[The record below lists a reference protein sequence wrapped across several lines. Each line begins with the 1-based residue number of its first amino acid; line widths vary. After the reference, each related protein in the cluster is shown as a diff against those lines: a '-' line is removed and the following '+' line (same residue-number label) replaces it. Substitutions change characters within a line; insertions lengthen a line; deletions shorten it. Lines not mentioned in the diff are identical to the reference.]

1 MMAWVSIY
9 FVVGAVLGQRF
20 KVFVLLPATSLAFI
34 CTIVAGITRAQDV
47 WSIAIAAVGATIALQ
62 IGYLIETGIRYLIAA
77 DGPAGRSSLR

>member
-1 MMAWVSIY
+1 MMAWLSIN

-20 KVFVLLPATSLAFI
+20 KVFVLLPATTWAFI
-34 CTIVAGITRAQDV
+34 GTIVSGIARAQDV

-77 DGPAGRSSLR
+77 DGPARRSSLR